1 MSVRKLN
8 THVYLQVI
16 VCEPNTHAID
26 LPLKGGLWRKKRPK
40 NSFHCSKKVSN
51 RMSQKCSEC
60 RNVTGRCGP
69 ISGRYDC
76 IFAINRSLI
85 CCILACLTDCLVT
98 GAAELTRFAHA
109 KRRSGSTETLQVS
122 TLRQPVAD
130 CELLDGRMTGLC
142 KVPPTLV
149 VICQPLAEHA

>member
-1 MSVRKLN
+1 VAEKKAKK
-8 THVYLQVI
+8 QF
-16 VCEPNTHAID
+16 
-26 LPLKGGLWRKKRPK
+26 PL
-40 NSFHCSKKVSN
+40 KKVSN

-85 CCILACLTDCLVT
+85 CYILACLTDCLAT

-109 KRRSGSTETLQVS
+109 KRRSGGHVVLDFGYIKQAGFDPRVVRATVHLAPETSKQHHGG
-122 TLRQPVAD
+122 P
-130 CELLDGRMTGLC
+130 
-142 KVPPTLV
+142 
-149 VICQPLAEHA
+149 